1 MNNANPHTTSST
13 TANTTSDLHELAR
26 RRAGAKLGWM
36 IHALIYL
43 AVNGGL
49 ALLSLLAID
58 GARDGA
64 AATALGWGFGLLI
77 HGLVVLAAGP
87 GSRLRESMVQAE
99 VKRLQSQ
106 RDPW

>member
-1 MNNANPHTTSST
+1 MNTVTPDPAT
-13 TANTTSDLHELAR
+13 DLPKIYAQAR
-26 RRAGAKLGWM
+26 RRTRAKMGWI
-36 IHALIYL
+36 IHALVYL

-49 ALLSLLAID
+49 ALLAFLSTD
-58 GARDGA
+58 GARHGA

-77 HGLVVLAAGP
+77 HGLLVVSAGP
-87 GSRLRESMVQAE
+87 LSRVRQALVQAE

>member
-1 MNNANPHTTSST
+1 MNKTIPATST
-13 TANTTSDLHELAR
+13 DLHQLAR

-49 ALLSLLAID
+49 ALLAFLSTT
-58 GARDGA
+58 GARHTT
-64 AATALGWGFGLLI
+64 AATALGWGLGLLV
-77 HGLVVLAAGP
+77 HGLVVYAAGP
-87 GSRLRESMVQAE
+87 GSRLRESLVQAE

>member
-1 MNNANPHTTSST
+1 MNVIKTDTTPDRP
-13 TANTTSDLHELAR
+13 DLYALAR

-36 IHALIYL
+36 VHALVYL

-49 ALLSLLAID
+49 ALLSFLATT
-58 GARDGA
+58 GARHGA

-77 HGLVVLAAGP
+77 HGLVVYAAGP
-87 GSRLRESMVQAE
+87 GSRLRELMVQAE

>member
-1 MNNANPHTTSST
+1 MNVINTDTSP
-13 TANTTSDLHELAR
+13 NLPDLHALAR

-36 IHALIYL
+36 VHALAYL

-49 ALLSLLAID
+49 ALLSFFATS
-58 GARDGA
+58 GARNGA

-77 HGLVVLAAGP
+77 HGLVVYAAGP
-87 GSRLRESMVQAE
+87 GSRLRESLVKAE
-99 VKRLQSQ
+99 LKRLQSQ

>member
-1 MNNANPHTTSST
+1 MNNATLNTAPHT
-13 TANTTSDLHELAR
+13 APDLHKLAR

-36 IHALIYL
+36 IHALVYL

-49 ALLSLLAID
+49 ALLAFMSAS
-58 GARDGA
+58 GTRHGA

-77 HGLVVLAAGP
+77 HGLVVYAAGP
-87 GSRLRESMVQAE
+87 GSRLRESLVQAE

>member
-1 MNNANPHTTSST
+1 MNVINTDTSP
-13 TANTTSDLHELAR
+13 NHPDHPDLYALAR

-36 IHALIYL
+36 VHALAYL

-49 ALLSLLAID
+49 ALLSFFATS
-58 GARDGA
+58 GARNGA

-77 HGLVVLAAGP
+77 HGLVVYAAGP
-87 GSRLRESMVQAE
+87 GSRLRESLVQTE
-99 VKRLQSQ
+99 LKRLQSQ